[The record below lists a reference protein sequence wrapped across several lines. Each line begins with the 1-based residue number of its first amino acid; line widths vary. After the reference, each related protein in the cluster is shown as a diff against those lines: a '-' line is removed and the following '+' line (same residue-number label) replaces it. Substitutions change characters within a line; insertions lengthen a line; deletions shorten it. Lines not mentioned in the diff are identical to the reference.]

1 MQFDGIDGTLLP
13 KIWLERIQKYWE
25 TEIPKDLPKA
35 EEGKAT
41 EFDNKLSAEDKAA
54 VSTLVE
60 NTKSEDSPVVK
71 AAPKNTYVKDVVSTY
86 NVTATKGDTTN
97 ILLSPNKVNDNAN
110 VVALYKD
117 GKDWK
122 AATDVSVKNGYVY
135 GTIPTVSTD
144 TTKDTNTDNTSTS
157 IITPTPAEGTNTDS
171 THTST
176 ATPTEGTSTDKA
188 NTSTTTATPTE
199 GTNVDATH
207 TSTTTPTPAKGEV
220 TKAASKNPVTYVV
233 AVFEVKKDIEEV
245 TTITSKD
252 ASSLYACN
260 GNPVTIL
267 DNKNGGVVLTN
278 KNSGKQI
285 TLKTGASVFGGSLD
299 GTEIDST
306 SIYVKAKNDPKIS
319 IYAGSSWNGD
329 NPVYAKSIEAVV
341 DDSIIHSV
349 VGSDGKVRTNDLT
362 ITVSNSTVNNTIGA
376 NNSYSTI
383 YGVYANVNVVT
394 EATPENY
401 HKLGLGANSWTKKSV
416 ITLKNV
422 INSQI
427 VCSGTASGYSY
438 TDDATLTIDG
448 GKFTC
453 IVAGGSNGATAKS
466 TLNIKNIT
474 TDALQVTN
482 KGLVGSA
489 DVTISDS
496 KIAMIFADCN
506 ETDKSATGTVD
517 GPINIEINAPKEIGS
532 DSYLIYAGTNGGVV
546 LTKDLADK
554 LINKIKVSRNTNY
567 RIADDSKDILI
578 DKIVVK

>member
-25 TEIPKDLPKA
+25 TEIPKDLPKV
-35 EEGKAT
+35 EEGKAI
-41 EFDNKLSAEDKAA
+41 EFDNKLSAEDKTA

-60 NTKSEDSPVVK
+60 NTKSEDSPVIK
-71 AAPKNTYVKDVVSTY
+71 ASPKNTYVKDVVSTY

-122 AATDVSVKNGYVY
+122 AATDVSVKDGYVY
-135 GTIPTVSTD
+135 GTIPTASTD
-144 TTKDTNTDNTSTS
+144 TTKDTNTDSASTSTS
-157 IITPTPAEGTNTDS
+157 TPTPAEKTNTDS
-171 THTST
+171 AST
-176 ATPTEGTSTDKA
+176 PAEGTSVDKT
-188 NTSTTTATPTE
+188 NTST
-199 GTNVDATH
+199 
-207 TSTTTPTPAKGEV
+207 STPTPAKGEV
-220 TKAASKNPVTYVV
+220 TKAASKDPVTYVV

-252 ASSLYACN
+252 SSSLYACN

-267 DNKNGGVVLTN
+267 DNKDGGVVLTN

-285 TLKTGASVFGGSLD
+285 TLKAGASVFGGSLD
-299 GTEIDST
+299 GTEINST
-306 SIYVKAKNDPKIS
+306 SIYVKAKNDPKMS

-329 NPVYAKSIEAVV
+329 KPVYAKSIEAVV

-362 ITVSNSTVNNTIGA
+362 ITISNSTVDNTIGT

-383 YGVYANVNVVT
+383 YGVDANADVVT

-422 INSQI
+422 INDKI
-427 VCSGTASGYSY
+427 VCPGTASGYSY
-438 TDDATLTIDG
+438 TEDATLTIDG

-453 IVAGGSNGATAKS
+453 IVAGGSNGTTAKS

-474 TDALQVTN
+474 ADVLQVVSG
-482 KGLVGSA
+482 GLVGSA

-506 ETDKSATGTVD
+506 DADKSATGTVD
-517 GPINIEINAPKEIGS
+517 GPINIDINAPKEIGS

-554 LINKIKVSRNTNY
+554 IINKIKVSRNTNY

>member
-41 EFDNKLSAEDKAA
+41 EFDNKLSAEDKTA

-144 TTKDTNTDNTSTS
+144 AT
-157 IITPTPAEGTNTDS
+157 EGTNTDS
-171 THTST
+171 THAS
-176 ATPTEGTSTDKA
+176 
-188 NTSTTTATPTE
+188 
-199 GTNVDATH
+199 
-207 TSTTTPTPAKGEV
+207 TTPTPAEGEV

-260 GNPVTIL
+260 GNLVTIL
-267 DNKNGGVVLTN
+267 DNKDGGVVLTN

-285 TLKTGASVFGGSLD
+285 TLKEGASIFGGSLD

-329 NPVYAKSIEAVV
+329 NPVYAKSIKAIVE
-341 DDSIIHSV
+341 DSIIHSV
-349 VGSDGKVRTNDLT
+349 VGSDGKVRTNDLA

-376 NNSYSTI
+376 NNSYSAI
-383 YGVYANVNVVT
+383 YGVDANADVVT
-394 EATPENY
+394 KATPENY

-422 INSQI
+422 INNKI

-438 TDDATLTIDG
+438 TEDATLTIDG
-448 GKFTC
+448 GKFIC
-453 IVAGGSNGATAKS
+453 IIAGGSNGATTKA

-474 TDALQVTN
+474 ADVLQVAN
-482 KGLVGSA
+482 EGLVGSA
-489 DVTISDS
+489 DVIISDS
-496 KIAMIFADCN
+496 KIAMIFADGN
-506 ETDKSATGTVD
+506 EANKSATGTID
-517 GPINIEINAPKEIGS
+517 GPINIEINAPKKIGS
-532 DSYLIYAGTNGGVV
+532 DSYLIYAGTNGGVA

-567 RIADDSKDILI
+567 RIADDSKDILV

>member
-54 VSTLVE
+54 VSALVE

-117 GKDWK
+117 GNDWK

-135 GTIPTVSTD
+135 GTIPTASTD
-144 TTKDTNTDNTSTS
+144 TT
-157 IITPTPAEGTNTDS
+157 EGTNTDS
-171 THTST
+171 AHTSTTTPSEGTNADATHTST
-176 ATPTEGTSTDKA
+176 STPTEGTSTDKA
-188 NTSTTTATPTE
+188 STST
-199 GTNVDATH
+199 
-207 TSTTTPTPAKGEV
+207 STPTPAEGEV

-233 AVFEVKKDIEEV
+233 AVFEVKKDIEEI

-267 DNKNGGVVLTN
+267 DNNDGGVVLTN

-285 TLKTGASVFGGSLD
+285 TLKAGASVFGGSLD
-299 GTEIDST
+299 GTEINST

-383 YGVYANVNVVT
+383 YGVDANANVVT

-416 ITLKNV
+416 ITLKNA
-422 INSQI
+422 INNQI

-438 TDDATLTIDG
+438 TEDATLTIDG
-448 GKFTC
+448 GKFAC
-453 IVAGGSNGATAKS
+453 IVAGGSNGATTKT

-474 TDALQVTN
+474 ADVLQVAN

-489 DVTISDS
+489 DVIISDS

-506 ETDKSATGTVD
+506 DTDKSATGTVD

-532 DSYLIYAGTNGGVV
+532 DSYLIYAGTNGGVA

>member
-41 EFDNKLSAEDKAA
+41 EFDNKLSAEDKTD

-60 NTKSEDSPVVK
+60 NTKSEDSPVIK

-122 AATDVSVKNGYVY
+122 AATDVSVKDRYVY
-135 GTIPTVSTD
+135 GTIPTASTD
-144 TTKDTNTDNTSTS
+144 ATEDTNTDSSNTSTS
-157 IITPTPAEGTNTDS
+157 TPTPAEGTN
-171 THTST
+171 
-176 ATPTEGTSTDKA
+176 A
-188 NTSTTTATPTE
+188 
-199 GTNVDATH
+199 DATH
-207 TSTTTPTPAKGEV
+207 TNTDSTNTSTPTSTDGTTTDNTNTGTTTPTPAKGEV
-220 TKAASKNPVTYVV
+220 TKATSKNPVTYIV

-252 ASSLYACN
+252 SSSLYACN

-267 DNKNGGVVLTN
+267 DNKDGGVVLTN

-285 TLKTGASVFGGSLD
+285 TLKAGASVFGGSLD

-362 ITVSNSTVNNTIGA
+362 ITVSNSTVDNTIGA

-383 YGVYANVNVVT
+383 YGVDANADVVT

-422 INSQI
+422 INNKI
-427 VCSGTASGYSY
+427 VCPGTASGYSY
-438 TDDATLTIDG
+438 TEDANLTIDG
-448 GKFTC
+448 GKFIC
-453 IVAGGSNGATAKS
+453 IVAGGSNGATTKT

-474 TDALQVTN
+474 ADVLQVVN
-482 KGLVGSA
+482 GGLVGSA

-496 KIAMIFADCN
+496 KIAMVFADCN
-506 ETDKSATGTVD
+506 EADKSATGTVD
-517 GPINIEINAPKEIGS
+517 GPINIDINAPKKIGS
-532 DSYLIYAGTNGGVV
+532 DSYLIYAGTNGGVA

-567 RIADDSKDILI
+567 RIVDDSKDILI

>member
-41 EFDNKLSAEDKAA
+41 EFDNKLSAEDKTA

-60 NTKSEDSPVVK
+60 NTKSEDSPIIKV
-71 AAPKNTYVKDVVSTY
+71 APKNTYVKDVVSTY

-117 GKDWK
+117 GNDWK
-122 AATDVSVKNGYVY
+122 ATTDVSVKDGYVY
-135 GTIPTVSTD
+135 GTIPTTSTD
-144 TTKDTNTDNTSTS
+144 ATKDTNTDNAST
-157 IITPTPAEGTNTDS
+157 T
-171 THTST
+171 
-176 ATPTEGTSTDKA
+176 TPTEGTSTDKVS
-188 NTSTTTATPTE
+188 TSTTTAE
-199 GTNVDATH
+199 
-207 TSTTTPTPAKGEV
+207 GEV
-220 TKAASKNPVTYVV
+220 TKAASNNPVTYVV

-260 GNPVTIL
+260 GNPVNIL
-267 DNKNGGVVLTN
+267 DNKDGGVVLTN

-285 TLKTGASVFGGSLD
+285 TLKAGASVFGGSLD

-383 YGVYANVNVVT
+383 YGVDANANVVT

-422 INSQI
+422 INNQI

-438 TDDATLTIDG
+438 TEDATLTIDG
-448 GKFTC
+448 GKFIC
-453 IVAGGSNGATAKS
+453 IVAGGSNGATAKA

-474 TDALQVTN
+474 ADVLQVVN
-482 KGLVGSA
+482 GGLVGSA

-496 KIAMIFADCN
+496 KIAMIFTDCN
-506 ETDKSATGTVD
+506 EANKSATGTAD
-517 GPINIEINAPKEIGS
+517 GPINIEINAPKKIGS
-532 DSYLIYAGTNGGVV
+532 DSYLIYAGTNGGVA

-567 RIADDSKDILI
+567 RIVDDSKDILI